1 MIDKLCQCINQLND
15 IFLKLL
21 NPVIQKQYLK
31 KNTKRKI
38 ILNIEY

>member
-31 KNTKRKI
+31 KHEEKDYIK
-38 ILNIEY
+38 Y

>member
-31 KNTKRKI
+31 KTGRER
-38 ILNIEY
+38 LY